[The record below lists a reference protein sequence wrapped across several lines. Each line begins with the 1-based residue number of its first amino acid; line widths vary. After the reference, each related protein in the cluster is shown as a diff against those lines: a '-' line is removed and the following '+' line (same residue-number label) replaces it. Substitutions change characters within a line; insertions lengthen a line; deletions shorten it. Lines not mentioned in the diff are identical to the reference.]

1 MAAVISE
8 KMVDPT
14 TPTSAPPISQSMDN
28 LNNHSGDSP
37 SGSPPRDAPDRSY
50 SSTPSPSR
58 QLDPQSQLLTR
69 VEEYRQLFR
78 LPPDEV
84 LIQDFNCA
92 LQENFLLQGHMY
104 LFVHYIC
111 FYSNLFGFETK
122 KIIAFHEIT
131 AVRRAKA
138 VAVFPTAIEIMA
150 GGKKYFFTSFLFRDD
165 AFKLI
170 NEGWLQHSNGSKEI
184 EDQQQEPVSDISSQ
198 ENGSS
203 LVEEFGSSRQ
213 SVDDSEIVESDKN
226 GSVSESKHIRDSEPE
241 IVSTSLVTE
250 VREETN
256 VEAAPVIECS
266 SSVKSSGWEPE
277 DTDAPGVPEGY
288 TKVAETH
295 FQLPVEEL
303 FKIFVSDDGADFH
316 ESFHKKCGDK
326 DFKCTPWHPHEK
338 FGHTRDVSFQ
348 HPIKIYFGARF
359 GSCKEIQK
367 YRVYR
372 NSHLIV
378 DTSQEITD
386 VPYGDYFTVEG
397 RWDVENE
404 GNDSKPGCVLR
415 VYINLN
421 FSKKTM
427 WKGKIVQST
436 VEECREAYAIWIDL
450 AHELL
455 KQKNLE
461 KEEGGVPSNL
471 ISSGQVQPEKLA
483 NTTQQQRVET
493 SPSELRVSQIVPDLM
508 DTNHRVNA
516 PPQGIVGEV
525 VAGSFL
531 RDTVAKFSTSLKH
544 QSTSSLLLVIS
555 IAVILLLMQISI
567 LVLLSRPQRIHVIPQ
582 QGCMSTGMS
591 ESRGEVLASINKQ
604 IKYLKEEMH
613 LVETLL
619 EKMRNEHSQI
629 KGKLRDLEL
638 FRNQRF

>member
-1 MAAVISE
+1 MAAVVSE

-28 LNNHSGDSP
+28 LNNYSGESP
-37 SGSPPRDAPDRSY
+37 SGSPPRDGPDRSY

-184 EDQQQEPVSDISSQ
+184 EDQQEPVPDISSQ

-303 FKIFVSDDGADFH
+303 FKIFVSNDGADFH

-471 ISSGQVQPEKLA
+471 ISSDQVQPENLA
-483 NTTQQQRVET
+483 NTTQQQHVET

-525 VAGSFL
+525 VTGSFL

-591 ESRGEVLASINKQ
+591 ESKGEVLASINTQ

>member
-1 MAAVISE
+1 MAAVVSE

-28 LNNHSGDSP
+28 LNNYSGESP
-37 SGSPPRDAPDRSY
+37 SGSPPRDGPDRSY

-184 EDQQQEPVSDISSQ
+184 EDQQPVPDISSQ

-303 FKIFVSDDGADFH
+303 FKIFVSNDGADFH

-471 ISSGQVQPEKLA
+471 ISSDQVQPENLA
-483 NTTQQQRVET
+483 NTTQQQHVET

-525 VAGSFL
+525 VTGSFL

-591 ESRGEVLASINKQ
+591 ESKGEVLASINTQ

>member
-1 MAAVISE
+1 MVSFLYPPTDDWISGQ
-8 KMVDPT
+8 
-14 TPTSAPPISQSMDN
+14 I
-28 LNNHSGDSP
+28 H
-37 SGSPPRDAPDRSY
+37 
-50 SSTPSPSR
+50 
-58 QLDPQSQLLTR
+58 
-69 VEEYRQLFR
+69 LF
-78 LPPDEV
+78 
-84 LIQDFNCA
+84 C
-92 LQENFLLQGHMY
+92 
-104 LFVHYIC
+104 FVH
-111 FYSNLFGFETK
+111 
-122 KIIAFHEIT
+122 
-131 AVRRAKA
+131 
-138 VAVFPTAIEIMA
+138 
-150 GGKKYFFTSFLFRDD
+150 
-165 AFKLI
+165 
-170 NEGWLQHSNGSKEI
+170 
-184 EDQQQEPVSDISSQ
+184 
-198 ENGSS
+198 
-203 LVEEFGSSRQ
+203 
-213 SVDDSEIVESDKN
+213 SDKN

-277 DTDAPGVPEGY
+277 DTDAPG
-288 TKVAETH
+288 
-295 FQLPVEEL
+295 
-303 FKIFVSDDGADFH
+303 
-316 ESFHKKCGDK
+316 

>member
-1 MAAVISE
+1 MAAVVSE

-28 LNNHSGDSP
+28 LNNYSGDSP

-58 QLDPQSQLLTR
+58 QLDPQSQLLSR

-184 EDQQQEPVSDISSQ
+184 EDQQEPVSDISSQ
-198 ENGSS
+198 ENDSS

-213 SVDDSEIVESDKN
+213 SLDDSEIVESDKN
-226 GSVSESKHIRDSEPE
+226 GSVSDSKHIRDSEPE

-277 DTDAPGVPEGY
+277 DTDAPGVPGGY
-288 TKVAETH
+288 TKVAESH

-436 VEECREAYAIWIDL
+436 VEECREAYAIWINL

-461 KEEGGVPSNL
+461 KEEGVPSNL
-471 ISSGQVQPEKLA
+471 ISSDQVQPENLA

-508 DTNHRVNA
+508 DTNRRVNA

-525 VAGSFL
+525 AAGSFL

-582 QGCMSTGMS
+582 QGCTSTGMS
-591 ESRGEVLASINKQ
+591 ESRGEVLASINTQ